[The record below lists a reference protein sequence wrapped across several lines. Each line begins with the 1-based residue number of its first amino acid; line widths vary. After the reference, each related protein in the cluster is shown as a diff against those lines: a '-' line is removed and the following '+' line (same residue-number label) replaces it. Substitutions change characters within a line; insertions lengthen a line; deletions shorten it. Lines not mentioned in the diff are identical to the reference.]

1 MKIEDRE
8 QVLAIVQQLLE
19 DNANNRITLSLAQGI
34 IATASA
40 ACSTWTR
47 RHNLR
52 RRPSCLKTA
61 WQRPRRETAL
71 LAVRPAGR
79 AVRRLRRWLTG

>member
-34 IATASA
+34 VATARGLIHA
-40 ACSTWTR
+40 
-47 RHNLR
+47 
-52 RRPSCLKTA
+52 
-61 WQRPRRETAL
+61 E
-71 LAVRPAGR
+71 PAQQE
-79 AVRRLRRWLTG
+79 AQPEASLE

>member
-34 IATASA
+34 IATARG
-40 ACSTWTR
+40 C
-47 RHNLR
+47 
-52 RRPSCLKTA
+52 
-61 WQRPRRETAL
+61 
-71 LAVRPAGR
+71 
-79 AVRRLRRWLTG
+79 

>member
-34 IATASA
+34 IGTARGLLNVDPPA
-40 ACSTWTR
+40 QPAPPPQ
-47 RHNLR
+47 LF
-52 RRPSCLKTA
+52 
-61 WQRPRRETAL
+61 ETAV
-71 LAVRPAGR
+71 AEAAP
-79 AVRRLRRWLTG
+79 